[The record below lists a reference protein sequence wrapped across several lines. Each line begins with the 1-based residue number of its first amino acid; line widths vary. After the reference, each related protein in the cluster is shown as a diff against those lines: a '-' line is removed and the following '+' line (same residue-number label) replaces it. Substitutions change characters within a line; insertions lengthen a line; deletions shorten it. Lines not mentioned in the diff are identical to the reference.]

1 MRSNPFYAM
10 SASAMLLGCW
20 LLGEALELEAGKLAG
35 LMLLMLVLQ
44 LYELLLTGLG
54 AHLVRSGRAPRDGVI
69 VLALA
74 SVFLMNATSLSAECV
89 TTDFGLGAAAA
100 VAAGVLGVLRL
111 GWVRRRAPE
120 LLSGGAAV
128 ALGAHAV
135 FILAVPVVAAQL
147 AAARLMGPAA
157 LYVLWWATAA
167 LPIAR
172 SFLLAGTSARPGR
185 ASVAHAR
192 WAWMPASM
200 VLLHLWQAGY
210 IHSVGFRLAFLGP
223 FLLGLALTARPE
235 EQGKKLA
242 LPLAAVFFSLLTGWD
257 LKVHLL
263 GFAVSAA
270 RLALAAGALAWV
282 YLGWRDRDPWLAGL
296 PIGGAAVWLLGPHAL
311 TLAEIVARLVAGA
324 LPRDR
329 FGWGTLTVIAA
340 FVLLAAGL
348 RRSLHAERR

>member
-1 MRSNPFYAM
+1 MRSNPFYVV
-10 SASAMLLGCW
+10 SAAAMLLGCW
-20 LLGEALELEAGKLAG
+20 LLGEALQLEAGKLAG
-35 LMLLMLVLQ
+35 LLVLMLVLQ
-44 LYELLLTGLG
+44 VYELLLTGLG
-54 AHLVRSGRAPRDGVI
+54 VHLVGTGRAPRDGVV

-74 SVFLMNATSLSAECV
+74 SAFLMNATSLSAECV
-89 TTDFGLGAAAA
+89 TADVGLGTAAAA
-100 VAAGVLGVLRL
+100 ATGVLGVLRL
-111 GWVRRRAPE
+111 GWVRRTTPG
-120 LLSGGAAV
+120 LLSDGAAV
-128 ALGAHAV
+128 ALGGHAI

-147 AAARLMGPAA
+147 AAARLMGPGA

-172 SFLLAGTSARPGR
+172 SVLLAGTSARPGR

-210 IHSVGFRLAFLGP
+210 IHSVGFRLAYLAP

-242 LPLAAVFFSLLTGWD
+242 LPVAAVFISILTGWD
-257 LKVHLL
+257 LTVHLL
-263 GFAVSAA
+263 GLAVSAA
-270 RLALAAGALAWV
+270 RIALAAGALAWV

-296 PIGGAAVWLLGPHAL
+296 AIGGAAVWLLGPHAL
-311 TLAEIVARLVAGA
+311 TLAEIVAPLLAGA

-348 RRSLHAERR
+348 RRSLHGERR